1 MSYTYQVVYQLNKLI
16 VEIWQGA
23 HIQICDNFVLS
34 DALINFYKYF
44 IYDTESNIYET
55 ASASLWIRKIFLQ
68 SSIDE
73 IKDGPFLLFALY
85 KIVDDILKWCIAFL
99 NCTREIIII
108 IKPLFQIS
116 VFTIAIFSH
125 VNCYGDLTFTI
136 LIAGHLLL
144 INK

>member
-23 HIQICDNFVLS
+23 HIQIRDNFVLS

-55 ASASLWIRKIFLQ
+55 ASTSLWIRKIFLQ

-73 IKDGPFLLFALY
+73 IKDGPFLLFTLY
-85 KIVDDILKWCIAFL
+85 KIVDDILK
-99 NCTREIIII
+99 
-108 IKPLFQIS
+108 
-116 VFTIAIFSH
+116 
-125 VNCYGDLTFTI
+125 
-136 LIAGHLLL
+136 
-144 INK
+144 